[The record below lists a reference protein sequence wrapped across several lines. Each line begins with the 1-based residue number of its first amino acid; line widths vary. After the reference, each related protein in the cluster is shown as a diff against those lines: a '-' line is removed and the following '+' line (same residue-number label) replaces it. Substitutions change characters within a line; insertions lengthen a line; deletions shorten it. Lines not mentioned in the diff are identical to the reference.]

1 MPCGA
6 AERHGHNMK
15 KAINQSTL
23 TTILNV
29 GSIVALLFMLLL
41 LIAYSS
47 VSSRLDTA
55 NENRFELTYNAN
67 RFMNGSA
74 YLTNEVRAYAA
85 TGSQIHYDNYWN
97 EVNNLKNRDIGVEA
111 MQDIGITSNE
121 QGMIDSMYALSNQLV
136 PLEEQAM
143 EQVQA
148 GRQETAVNYVYG
160 EEYSNSIVQIN
171 ALKED
176 FLETLNNRTLHEVE
190 SLNRASLLIRILMAL
205 DLVMV
210 GTFQVLSM
218 RVIRKRILRPVI
230 AVRDQMGEISQGNLS
245 AEFRWEPD
253 SSELGMLV
261 ASIHETKQELKK
273 YIHDI
278 DHTLS
283 QMAQG
288 NMNLTISDSYRGEF
302 LPIQN
307 ALRQILDALN
317 DALRHIHRTAQDV
330 SDESERVSSG
340 AQTLSEGAVR
350 QASTVEE
357 LSAGIQDISGEVNHT
372 SADADKARQF
382 SMEAEVQ
389 LKVCSQKMDALSK
402 AISDISESSRQINGI
417 IRTIEDIA
425 FQTNILALNA
435 SVEAARAGTAG
446 KGFAV
451 VADEVQR
458 LASKSAES
466 AKNITELIE
475 SSVQLVQYGTT
486 LSDETTTALS
496 LVVSSARQSA
506 ELVEQIAESAQQQ
519 SESLRQLTEGMESIS
534 DVVQTNAATA
544 QESASSAAELHQQ
557 AEKLKMS
564 IQRFQLRN

>member
-1 MPCGA
+1 
-6 AERHGHNMK
+6 MK

-55 NENRFELTYNAN
+55 NDNRFELTYNAN

-205 DLVMV
+205 DLMMV

>member
-1 MPCGA
+1 
-6 AERHGHNMK
+6 
-15 KAINQSTL
+15 
-23 TTILNV
+23 
-29 GSIVALLFMLLL
+29 
-41 LIAYSS
+41 
-47 VSSRLDTA
+47 
-55 NENRFELTYNAN
+55 
-67 RFMNGSA
+67 
-74 YLTNEVRAYAA
+74 
-85 TGSQIHYDNYWN
+85 
-97 EVNNLKNRDIGVEA
+97 
-111 MQDIGITSNE
+111 
-121 QGMIDSMYALSNQLV
+121 
-136 PLEEQAM
+136 M

-148 GRQETAVNYVYG
+148 DRQETAVNYVYG
-160 EEYSNSIVQIN
+160 EEYSNSIAQIN

-176 FLETLNNRTLHEVE
+176 FLETLNTRTLHEVE
-190 SLNRASLLIRILMAL
+190 SLNRASLIIRILMAL

-288 NMNLTISDSYRGEF
+288 NMNLTINDSYRGEF

-466 AKNITELIE
+466 AKNITELIGA
-475 SSVQLVQYGTT
+475 SVQLVQYGTS
-486 LSDETTTALS
+486 LSEETTRALS
-496 LVVSSARQSA
+496 EVVSSSKQSS
-506 ELVEQIAESAQQQ
+506 ELVGQIAESARLQ
-519 SESLRQLTEGMESIS
+519 SLSLQQLTEGMELIS
-534 DVVQTNAATA
+534 GVVQTNAATA
-544 QESASSAAELHQQ
+544 EESAASAGELHRQ
-557 AEKLKMS
+557 AEKLKVS
-564 IQRFQLRN
+564 VQRFRLRR

>member
-1 MPCGA
+1 
-6 AERHGHNMK
+6 MK

-160 EEYSNSIVQIN
+160 EEYSNSIAQIN

-176 FLETLNNRTLHEVE
+176 FLETLNTRTLHEVE

-496 LVVSSARQSA
+496 MVVSSARQSA

>member
-1 MPCGA
+1 
-6 AERHGHNMK
+6 MK

-41 LIAYSS
+41 LITYSS

-160 EEYSNSIVQIN
+160 EEYSNSIAQIN

-176 FLETLNNRTLHEVE
+176 FLETLNTRTLHEVE

-496 LVVSSARQSA
+496 MVVSSARQSA